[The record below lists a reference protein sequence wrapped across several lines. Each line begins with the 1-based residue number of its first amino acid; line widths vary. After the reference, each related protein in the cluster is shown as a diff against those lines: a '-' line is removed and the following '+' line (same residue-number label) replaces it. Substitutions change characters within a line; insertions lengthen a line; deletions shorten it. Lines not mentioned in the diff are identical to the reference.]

1 MLGLTLT
8 EQILSAES
16 PIADSKAE
24 QVLDIAQRSIAGEP
38 LAYIL
43 GVTYFDG
50 LKLAIDSKVLIPRPD
65 TETLVEVASELI
77 SNSNIQSVHDLCT
90 GSGAVALAIKARHPE
105 CGDSK

>member
-1 MLGLTLT
+1 MTLAEIQRSDSIRAARWTHSEQQLVFSEVLGLTLT

-50 LKLAIDSKVLIPRPD
+50 LKLAIDSKVLIPD
-65 TETLVEVASELI
+65 LTLKPWSR
-77 SNSNIQSVHDLCT
+77 SPQN
-90 GSGAVALAIKARHPE
+90 
-105 CGDSK
+105 

>member
-1 MLGLTLT
+1 MTLAEIQRSDSIRAARWTQSEQQLVFSEVLGLTLT
-8 EQILSAES
+8 EQILLAES

-50 LKLAIDSKVLIPRPD
+50 LKLA
-65 TETLVEVASELI
+65 
-77 SNSNIQSVHDLCT
+77 
-90 GSGAVALAIKARHPE
+90 
-105 CGDSK
+105 